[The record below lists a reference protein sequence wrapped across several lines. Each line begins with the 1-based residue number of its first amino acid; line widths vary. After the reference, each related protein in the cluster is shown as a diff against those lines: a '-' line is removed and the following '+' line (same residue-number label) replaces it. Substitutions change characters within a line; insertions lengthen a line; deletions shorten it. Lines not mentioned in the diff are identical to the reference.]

1 MRWTR
6 SSKRCKTPDNGFEF
20 FSGHAIIFPATV
32 RTVKFGNLTIGD
44 VPRVIGTIS
53 SFDSLRRFAG
63 SPDKSCDVAEIRLDE
78 IGVET
83 KWVPESQRIE
93 ASGTPVILTLRSVT
107 EGGKSTLSNDR
118 RFALLRDSLD
128 SVSAVDVEL
137 KSGLVSLLAPLTERK
152 NKALLVSF
160 HDFERTPDYARL
172 AQIIRDA
179 ARQASVVKIST
190 MTRSASDTETL
201 RRLLSADW
209 GVPLCVIGMGSFGT
223 STRKEFPALGSC
235 LTYGYLD
242 APVAPGQLSAR
253 ALVDHLGSAKA
264 LL

>member
-1 MRWTR
+1 MRTAR
-6 SSKRCKTPDNGFEF
+6 
-20 FSGHAIIFPATV
+20 
-32 RTVKFGNLTIGD
+32 FGKLTIGD
-44 VPRVIGTIS
+44 IPRVIGTIS
-53 SFDSLRRFAG
+53 SFESLQRFAG
-63 SPDKSCDVAEIRLDE
+63 SSDRPCDIAEIRLDE

-107 EGGKSTLSNDR
+107 EGGKSTLSKDQR
-118 RFALLRDSLD
+118 LAVLRDTLD

-137 KSGLVSLLAPLTERK
+137 RSGLASSLAPLTDKK
-152 NKALLVSF
+152 NKGLLVSF
-160 HDFERTPDYARL
+160 HDFERTPDYAYL

-179 ARQASVVKIST
+179 AKVASVAKVST
-190 MTRSASDTETL
+190 MARNTADTETL
-201 RRLLSADW
+201 RRLLGEDW

-223 STRKEFPALGSC
+223 FTRKDFPALGSC

-242 APVAPGQLSAR
+242 EPVAPGQLSAR
-253 ALVDHLGSAKA
+253 ALVDHLRPTKA